1 MNKQEYLRLKDTNR
15 LFEMS
20 KCGHFGGSSPNNI
33 HDNHFQQGHG
43 GCNDCE
49 CEQFTWKYWCDENGE
64 ELK

>member
-1 MNKQEYLRLKDTNR
+1 MC
-15 LFEMS
+15 